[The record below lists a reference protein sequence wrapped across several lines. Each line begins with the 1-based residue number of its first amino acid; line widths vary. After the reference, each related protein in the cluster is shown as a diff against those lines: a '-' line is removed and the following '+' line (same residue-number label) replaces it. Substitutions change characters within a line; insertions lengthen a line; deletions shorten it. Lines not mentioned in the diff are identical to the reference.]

1 MCIGKKRRFV
11 PTKMIQNEIWPGPL
25 EVHAARDLREPVVHA
40 AEDREDRGA
49 EDDVVEVR
57 DDEVRVGHL
66 LVERDRDEHD
76 PRQPADHE
84 EDDEADDEEQR
95 RLEARQAR

>member
-1 MCIGKKRRFV
+1 MCIGKKSRFV
-11 PTKMIQNEIWPGPL
+11 PTKMIQNADLPRPL
-25 EVHAARDLREPVVHA
+25 EVHPPGDLREPVVHA
-40 AEDREDRGA
+40 AEDREDGRA

-76 PRQPADHE
+76 PRQPAGDE
-84 EDDEADDEEQR
+84 EEDEADDEEQR
-95 RLEARQAR
+95 RLELRSSR